1 MPCFRAQLS
10 CPAFVPCFHVT
21 HSCHAILRV
30 IFHIIL
36 RVIIYVIIYAAH
48 SCLASM
54 PNFRALPPCPAFVPC
69 FHAILRVALLRIEF
83 LHTNELI
90 LLREFDFLHQIG
102 L

>member
-1 MPCFRAQLS
+1 M
-10 CPAFVPCFHVT
+10 PCFHVT

-69 FHAILRVALLRIEF
+69 FHAILRVALLCIEF

-90 LLREFDFLHQIG
+90 LLREFDFLRQIG